1 MVTIFYL
8 FVLLGLGTGGNCSSF
23 QATSAFIGAPHTAAS
38 SGAHSLQP
46 RQHSGLS
53 RIITYRIASLQGE
66 PGDGNSVAAVA
77 ESKPRSQ
84 PRTGL
89 AQQLLNLALNSPL
102 WDYVL
107 VPQAR
112 ASIVKTAEENGIPW
126 VAAKEWL
133 KSQKDAPWNNNYV
146 KNENIPYPDYYMKSF
161 HAYSEGNLSYDA
173 AIEQELASRAIG
185 ARNFPKFGEAGEDVF
200 RGAFDKALIELGA
213 SVDARNNKQDA
224 IIVDFGCGTGTSTR
238 RLAQQ
243 YPQATK
249 VIGIDLSPYFIDV
262 GNTLLTL
269 GPTAITGFNGVDS
282 ENKVNTQG
290 WITTILPDERI
301 ELRQG
306 DMADS
311 QLPSNYISV
320 VNLSLVMHELPTNV
334 AKLVVLEA
342 YRILKP
348 GGQLWISEMDFES
361 PAYKAQR
368 ENALLFSLLR
378 ATEPYLDEYADG
390 MRELRNF
397 VVKTFGTDGG
407 WVKIAA
413 ATGRHYALVAEKGAD
428 LGINRMRFEDF
439 RFREDGSYAVE
450 DTHLKPWES
459 KNEE

>member
-1 MVTIFYL
+1 MVKVFS
-8 FVLLGLGTGGNCSSF
+8 LLGLLALAIGGNCSSF
-23 QATSAFIGAPHTAAS
+23 ETASAFINAPQTAAS
-38 SGAHSLQP
+38 SGVHSLP
-46 RQHSGLS
+46 LRRHRGLHRNLS
-53 RIITYRIASLQGE
+53 YRIVSLQVQPSDE
-66 PGDGNSVAAVA
+66 SASTAVA
-77 ESKPRSQ
+77 ESKPRSL

-89 AQQLLNLALNSPL
+89 AQRLLNLALNSPL

-133 KSQKDAPWNNNYV
+133 KSQEDAPWNNNYAY
-146 KNENIPYPDYYMKSF
+146 NGISFPDYYTKSF

-213 SVDARNNKQDA
+213 CVDSRNNKQDA

-243 YPQATK
+243 YPQANK
-249 VIGIDLSPYFIDV
+249 LIGIDLSPYFIDV
-262 GNTLLTL
+262 GNTLLSL
-269 GPTAITGFNGVDS
+269 GPNAITGSNGVDS
-282 ENKVNTQG
+282 ANNGKNQG
-290 WITTILPDERI
+290 WITTIQPDARI

-311 QLPSNYISV
+311 QLPSNSASV
-320 VNLSLVMHELPTNV
+320 VNLSLVMHELPTNI
-334 AKLVVLEA
+334 AKQVVLEA

-348 GGQLWISEMDFES
+348 GGQLWVSEMDFES

-390 MRELRNF
+390 MPELINF
-397 VVKTFGTDGG
+397 IVETFGRDGG

-413 ATGRHYALVAEKGAD
+413 ATGRHYALVAEKGVD
-428 LGINRMRFEDF
+428 VGINRISFEDF

-459 KNEE
+459 KNEA